1 MLKAAFTVIITLL
14 LVNKGNTQKL
24 ENFFNQNSN
33 IKTWY
38 FNKPLNEKRE
48 IVNKLKNHDRLKEI
62 FNFHSSKKE
71 FYDWFNII
79 DFNQDGIEDI
89 CYQGYSGAEGNAV
102 IIFEGKGNGQFDKI
116 LDVFGNIVNSNNS
129 QKNTNLIITIF
140 DYPCCAGSVNFV
152 EKYIFKQDSVKSKA
166 ILFSREAHI
175 IETFFPKLLFEN
187 AISFKTKNEKYKLRY
202 EPKLKDE
209 GKDELTGMIGNII
222 AEYPKNSEGIA
233 LAEEI
238 DQTGKK
244 WWFVLMYN
252 NITPL
257 NTVLYHGNNNESPY
271 FSYGWMSHNFLEII
285 K

>member
-1 MLKAAFTVIITLL
+1 M
-14 LVNKGNTQKL
+14 
-24 ENFFNQNSN
+24 
-33 IKTWY
+33 
-38 FNKPLNEKRE
+38 
-48 IVNKLKNHDRLKEI
+48 KEI
-62 FNFHSSKKE
+62 FNFYSSKKE

-79 DFNQDGIEDI
+79 DFNHDGIEDI

-116 LDVFGNIVNSNNS
+116 LDVFGKIVNSNNS

-140 DYPCCAGSVNFV
+140 DYPCCAGYVNFV
-152 EKYIFKQDSVKSKA
+152 EKYFFKQDSVKSKA

-244 WWFVLMYN
+244 WW
-252 NITPL
+252 
-257 NTVLYHGNNNESPY
+257 
-271 FSYGWMSHNFLEII
+271 
-285 K
+285 